1 MSLNQDT
8 LLHSVKMFSRD
19 YLTTRK
25 SKLGFHNLYRF
36 ELFLWDLEMFLQFQ
50 ETFNDELL
58 LKGGAAVQFYL
69 PVKFQRTSID
79 IDMVTTRTCEDINDT
94 ILRLK
99 SKFNNLINFRE
110 HTPKNPKTKLPLYTY
125 FMDYPSVCTTEEIY
139 TARGE
144 IKLEFLISTEEQ
156 FPIQKIKAPELF
168 IGKMNRT
175 YNLAP
180 LNLLL
185 ADKLTTFGPN
195 TIGIPIERQD
205 ELIKHIYDIINL
217 IQFNFRDI
225 DFELVKEYF
234 FIRAEQEC
242 LVRGINFSP
251 KKIFKDILKQL
262 SLLSMFDFNR
272 DVNFERLINNFQ
284 SLYLNKAAIMKKYDW
299 ANSIKLLEL
308 FFKAIEVGTDIKAAM
323 NLLFSVKDI
332 IEFKNIPDSD
342 RSSIIKEF
350 RVSLVEKFGQGLEI
364 PEKILL
370 NRHHK
375 RTVFYII
382 NHGNLS
388 DVCTWIIKNFA

>member
-1 MSLNQDT
+1 MTLNKDA

-50 ETFNDELL
+50 EIFKDDLF

-79 IDMVTTRTCEDINDT
+79 IDMVTTRTREDINNT
-94 ILRLK
+94 ILKLK
-99 SKFNNLINFRE
+99 SKFNNLINFRK
-110 HTPKNPKTKLPLYTY
+110 HIPKNPKTKLPLYTY
-125 FMDYPSVCTTEEIY
+125 FMDYPSICTTEEIH

-144 IKLEFLISTEEQ
+144 IKLEFLISKEQ
-156 FPIQKIKAPELF
+156 FPIQKVKAPELF
-168 IGKMNRT
+168 IGKMNKT

-195 TIGIPIERQD
+195 TIGIPIERED

-217 IQFNFRDI
+217 IQFNFKDI

-234 FIRAEQEC
+234 SIRAEQEC
-242 LVRGINFSP
+242 LFRGIKFSP
-251 KKIFKDILKQL
+251 KNIFTDILKQL
-262 SLLSMFDFNR
+262 SLLSMFDFNKY
-272 DVNFERLINNFQ
+272 VNFERLINNFQ
-284 SLYLNKAAIMKKYDW
+284 SLYLNRAARMKKYDW
-299 ANSIKLLEL
+299 ANNIKLIEL
-308 FFKAIEVGTDIKAAM
+308 FFKMIETGTDIKTVM

-332 IEFKNIPDSD
+332 IEFKNVPDSN

-350 RVSLVEKFGQGLEI
+350 RVCLVEKFGRDLDI
-364 PEKILL
+364 PEKVLL

-375 RTVFYII
+375 RIVFYII
-382 NHGNLS
+382 NQENLS
-388 DVCTWIIKNFA
+388 DVCTWIIKKFA